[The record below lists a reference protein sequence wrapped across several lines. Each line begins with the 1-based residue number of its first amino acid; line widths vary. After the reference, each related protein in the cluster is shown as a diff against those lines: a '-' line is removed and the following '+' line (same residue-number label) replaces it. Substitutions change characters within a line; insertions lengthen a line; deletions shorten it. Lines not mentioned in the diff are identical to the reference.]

1 MKTHLSKAEGTIP
14 FYEIVVSSST
24 KGEEKIP
31 DKRSISVESK
41 GDCILLGKLS
51 FPKSPRP
58 NPEPSQFDRSE
69 KARLVSMLQT
79 GSVEIMDSERPG
91 MESIITLKG

>member
-31 DKRSISVESK
+31 DKRNISVESK
-41 GDCILLGKLS
+41 GDCI
-51 FPKSPRP
+51 
-58 NPEPSQFDRSE
+58 Q
-69 KARLVSMLQT
+69 
-79 GSVEIMDSERPG
+79 
-91 MESIITLKG
+91 